1 MKTCAQL
8 ALALAVR
15 GGRRSGAGRKPK
27 GLRPLVSHKARRHF
41 RKPPVVHVT
50 LRVAARVWNLRSHRC
65 FRRIEGSLERARER
79 FGLRV
84 VEFTV
89 LGNHLHLIVE
99 ADSSEALSR
108 GMQGLSI
115 RLAKALNRLMRS
127 GGHVF
132 ADHYHSRVLATPT
145 EVVNAIAYVLGNF
158 AHHFGGSAVDLFSS
172 GSYDAT
178 RRERVLASPVTW
190 LLRTGWR
197 RARRRFSVIDP
208 RVQAVHRVLPAHLP
222 AAQPAPRPTLAPVV
236 RTVVRTMS
244 DPTTSTRELR
254 RLRDGSITS
263 YIWIASNGTR
273 HSGSQIRPAAPWP
286 AAPFPPG
293 PPTARAGNASPP
305 AAAWP
310 GSRPRRPPAPT
321 STSASPCCTSTY
333 PRCASA
339 STTCP
344 RCSRT

>member
-41 RKPPVVHVT
+41 RKPAVVHVT

-263 YIWIASNGTR
+263 YIWIASNGHAAFRQPDSPGRTVTSGTFSTR
-273 HSGSQIRPAAPWP
+273 TAHRQSGKCQPA
-286 AAPFPPG
+286 G
-293 PPTARAGNASPP
+293 SSV
-305 AAAWP
+305 AW
-310 GSRPRRPPAPT
+310 
-321 STSASPCCTSTY
+321 
-333 PRCASA
+333 
-339 STTCP
+339 
-344 RCSRT
+344 

>member
-1 MKTCAQL
+1 MKTIKQL
-8 ALALAVR
+8 SLDLPMW
-15 GGRRSGAGRKPK
+15 GGRRRGAGRKPNRD
-27 GLRPLVSHKARRHF
+27 RPMVSHKPRPHF
-41 RKPPVVHVT
+41 GKPAAVHVT
-50 LRVAARVWNLRSHRC
+50 LRVADHVWNLRSRRC
-65 FRRIEGSLERARER
+65 FVAMEACIAAMLGR

-197 RARRRFSVIDP
+197 RARRRFSV
-208 RVQAVHRVLPAHLP
+208 
-222 AAQPAPRPTLAPVV
+222 
-236 RTVVRTMS
+236 
-244 DPTTSTRELR
+244 
-254 RLRDGSITS
+254 
-263 YIWIASNGTR
+263 
-273 HSGSQIRPAAPWP
+273 
-286 AAPFPPG
+286 
-293 PPTARAGNASPP
+293 
-305 AAAWP
+305 
-310 GSRPRRPPAPT
+310 
-321 STSASPCCTSTY
+321 
-333 PRCASA
+333 
-339 STTCP
+339 
-344 RCSRT
+344 